1 MRELAGRVG
10 RFRRVVLIPI
20 ALASA
25 ALAFPS
31 YLFLREAQFLYQ
43 FRDGALVAFHVP
55 LVTGV
60 LAMVPAA
67 IAFACGAVVYRRLR
81 DRRIAEWKR
90 ELTADFDLPDG
101 TLDEVGAIF
110 H

>member
-1 MRELAGRVG
+1 MLV
-10 RFRRVVLIPI
+10 PI

-31 YLFLREAQFLYQ
+31 YLLLREAQFLYQ
-43 FRDGALVAFHVP
+43 FRDGAMVAFHVP

-67 IAFACGAVVYRRLR
+67 VAFALGAVVYRRLR
-81 DRRIAEWKR
+81 DRRIASWKR
-90 ELTADFDLPDG
+90 ALTSEYDLPEG
-101 TLDEVGAIF
+101 TLDEVGSIF